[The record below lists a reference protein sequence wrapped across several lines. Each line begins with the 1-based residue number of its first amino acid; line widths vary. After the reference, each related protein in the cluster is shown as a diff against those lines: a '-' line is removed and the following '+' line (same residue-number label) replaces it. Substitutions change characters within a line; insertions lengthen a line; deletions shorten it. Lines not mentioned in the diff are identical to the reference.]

1 MKTKL
6 TILTAILFLSLGV
19 FAQTPEKIN
28 YQAVARDLDGNAL
41 TGETVNIQFDIIQA
55 STVVYSETQ
64 TLTTNQFGLFTAAIG
79 AGTVVS
85 GNFSTIDWGGNT
97 SALQVTV
104 NGDVMPSTQLLSVPY
119 ALYSKES
126 LNGPTGAQGPAG
138 LGVNWLG
145 TLTTV
150 PGSANL
156 NDAYYNSVAGKSYIY
171 DGAAWTIMAQDGNA
185 SGDDWGTQVVQ
196 TNGGNILGD
205 GTTSNPI
212 IVIDNDTS
220 KTNELQTLNFNTS
233 NKNIIEISNGNGIS
247 LSPTTPTVNQV
258 LTWNGTNWEAQT
270 ASSGTDWLTGTGSDI
285 YNNTDSVGIGTTNP
299 KSLLQLGSYYHIFPL
314 NMAAN
319 EDYSISTYN
328 AYWDGATLRNTNTGA
343 SVVSIS
349 GDNNGTPQYSVLLY
363 PSQPA
368 GTNIIPIDPFPKF
381 NLKGKGLAI
390 NKDNPDAALHVSS
403 ADSASI
409 MMSDPDDGS
418 QATLIYEVGSTEYV
432 SLRAPAILST
442 GSYTLTYPSELP
454 SVSGANLVSDLS
466 GNLSWGAPATAAWSL
481 GGNTG
486 TALGTHFIGTIDAQ
500 GVDFRTNNISR
511 MLISSTG
518 NVGIGIVSPTQ
529 KLHIDNGRVRVSN
542 SGINIDIYQTGT
554 ASRIETDNLFE
565 IAANGGGAVGFE
577 IDDADAFL
585 NVITTVR
592 SNTTSSASRL
602 NVLNTNAA
610 GDASLFFRGGA
621 TDYTIGSDAN
631 DNMFK
636 ISNGNALG
644 VSDRFV
650 INNSGFVGIG
660 TSSPT
665 GNLDIRES
673 LNGDVS
679 LLVNGRD
686 VSLGDVTGGGS
697 GANLFIDGEGTP
709 QFLFNNGN
717 VGIGTSSPSRKL
729 DVQDNSSNPAVFIQQ
744 VGSGDALSVYS
755 NTSSS
760 TQTIFKATS
769 LGTGL
774 NAFYVKGNG
783 KVGIGTTSPSAKLEV
798 AGDVTIS
805 TSTGKLH
812 YKDQTGAAFTYN
824 TYVSGGDY
832 FIQYNNNTPS
842 FRFAA
847 NNLYIGEGFSG
858 GGSRLVVGTSGDGS
872 NAIANAWTVFS
883 DRRFKENIQTIKNP
897 LELVMSLHGVTYEWR
912 KSGNNDIGFIAQEV
926 EEIVPIIVYTDEKT
940 GYKSVDYARMTP
952 ILIEAM
958 QEQQKMI
965 EDLQKEIELLKNK
978 Q

>member
-138 LGVNWLG
+138 LGINWLG

-156 NDAYYNSVAGKSYIY
+156 NDAYYNSAAGKSYIY

-247 LSPTTPTVNQV
+247 LSPTTPNVNQV

-368 GTNIIPIDPFPKF
+368 GTNITPIDPFPKF

-403 ADSASI
+403 TDSASI

-500 GVDFRTNNISR
+500 GLDFRTNNISR

-518 NVGIGIVSPTQ
+518 NVGIGTTNPLFKFHVNTSSLDRAGYFINSTSTTANKFGIYAIASGNGTGENIGGWFDASGSGTGIHYGVAGQSLGSSENRAVYGNALNGATNWAGYFESGDVYIQNKVAIGTSSPDG
-529 KLHIDNGRVRVSN
+529 KLHMAETKAIYDGSDGAFMYIQNTDATSN
-542 SGINIDIYQTGT
+542 TGQLSGIKFRTDGVGAGANARYKGGIAFQKTG
-554 ASRIETDNLFE
+554 SFGVGDLLFLT
-565 IAANGGGAVGFE
+565 NST
-577 IDDADAFL
+577 
-585 NVITTVR
+585 N
-592 SNTTSSASRL
+592 SSAS
-602 NVLNTNAA
+602 VTAA
-610 GDASLFFRGGA
+610 DEKMRITS
-621 TDYTIGSDAN
+621 
-631 DNMFK
+631 
-636 ISNGNALG
+636 
-644 VSDRFV
+644 
-650 INNSGFVGIG
+650 SGYVGIG
-660 TSSPT
+660 TSSPSHT
-665 GNLDIRES
+665 LEIENANPNLRLKSPTLNAVNSGSIIFSES
-673 LNGDVS
+673 TTDGFTLTYD
-679 LLVNGRD
+679 
-686 VSLGDVTGGGS
+686 GS
-697 GANLFIDGEGTP
+697 SNLFKINTFSVP
-709 QFLFNNGN
+709 NALTIARATGN
-717 VGIGTSSPSRKL
+717 VGIGTSSPTEKL
-729 DVQDNSSNPAVFIQQ
+729 HVIGNV
-744 VGSGDALSVYS
+744 
-755 NTSSS
+755 
-760 TQTIFKATS
+760 KATS
-769 LGTGL
+769 FIATL
-774 NAFYVKGNG
+774 
-783 KVGIGTTSPSAKLEV
+783 
-798 AGDVTIS
+798 
-805 TSTGKLH
+805 
-812 YKDQTGAAFTYN
+812 TGAGAYKYN
-824 TYVSGGDY
+824 STINMAVPDYVFDKYY
-832 FIQYNNNTPS
+832 FGVS
-842 FRFAA
+842 
-847 NNLYIGEGFSG
+847 
-858 GGSRLVVGTSGDGS
+858 
-872 NAIANAWTVFS
+872 
-883 DRRFKENIQTIKNP
+883 KENPIYKNLTINETEDFIKKNHHLP
-897 LELVMSLHGVTYEWR
+897 RVPSR
-912 KSGNNDIGFIAQEV
+912 
-926 EEIVPIIVYTDEKT
+926 EEILEDGAMNIQGLQMLTLEK
-940 GYKSVDYARMTP
+940 
-952 ILIEAM
+952 IEELFLHTI
-958 QEQQKMI
+958 EQQKMI
-965 EDLQKEIELLKNK
+965 EELQKEIELLKNK